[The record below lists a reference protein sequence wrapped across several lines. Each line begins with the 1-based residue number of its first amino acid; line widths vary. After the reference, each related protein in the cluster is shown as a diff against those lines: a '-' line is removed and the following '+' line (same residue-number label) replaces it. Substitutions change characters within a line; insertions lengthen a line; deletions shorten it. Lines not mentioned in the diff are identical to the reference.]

1 LLPWHWRWAHAVPVE
16 GVMGRLVAG
25 MLVAYLNIQG
35 AWIVATVLAAAGFYF
50 ASAIN
55 FWAVK
60 ETLADR
66 WIQMQ
71 WWYDR
76 WRNWR
81 GERAD
86 PRAAGEGEV
95 PGAQDNPGPSHT
107 VFNGADGAEAPAAG
121 ARSASAEAFAEMRGG
136 AGVPSQVS
144 ESRPGAP
151 NPVAESRKFESPVA
165 ETRPVAPTPVRPD
178 PTPTQVY
185 GNGISI
191 HERADADVRTTTVAP
206 RNVSGFKLP
215 PSTLLNTGGG
225 PQAIREDELREEAK
239 VLVEKCGEF

>member
-81 GERAD
+81 ADRAD
-86 PRAAGEGEV
+86 RLAEEEEEFAEE
-95 PGAQDNPGPSHT
+95 QNNPGPSQRIFT
-107 VFNGADGAEAPAAG
+107 GEAGAEGPAEPVVSSPSKLAALFGKRKRAP
-121 ARSASAEAFAEMRGG
+121 E
-136 AGVPSQVS
+136 
-144 ESRPGAP
+144 
-151 NPVAESRKFESPVA
+151 
-165 ETRPVAPTPVRPD
+165 PD
-178 PTPTQVY
+178 PVDEPAFQRATASRTGEEPIPITRR
-185 GNGISI
+185 SI
-191 HERADADVRTTTVAP
+191 W
-206 RNVSGFKLP
+206 
-215 PSTLLNTGGG
+215 
-225 PQAIREDELREEAK
+225 
-239 VLVEKCGEF
+239 EKA